1 MERSRDK
8 VPLLRPNKP
17 QRAHS
22 EFYEDHSNRNGIDRK
37 EMAIQRR
44 QLFTATIESEEE
56 VRTNGKRRVGEGC
69 P

>member
-8 VPLLRPNKP
+8 VPLWRPNKP

-44 QLFTATIESEEE
+44 QPFTAAIESEEE
-56 VRTNGKRRVGEGC
+56 LKTNGKGRVGEGC